1 MMLLM
6 QRGRKENASPEEWRI
21 RKMYPEDRHHYG
33 VRYHYGNMEP
43 YDYYDERIHG
53 GEPEMRSYRR
63 YSDGRFAPKN
73 SVAWP
78 RYDEHPD
85 YEDEMRP
92 IGFRDDD
99 AYMGDTSFVGDKTRG
114 SERSMGYAASANAGR
129 MTKSMAEEWLHSMQN
144 ADGTTGPHWTFEQCK
159 QVMQQRGLD
168 CDPVEFWVAMNAEYS
183 DRCAV
188 NEKHGMRSIDFYADS
203 ACAFWLNDK
212 DAVKDKEAAYY
223 KYVVKH

>member
-1 MMLLM
+1 
-6 QRGRKENASPEEWRI
+6 
-21 RKMYPEDRHHYG
+21 
-33 VRYHYGNMEP
+33 
-43 YDYYDERIHG
+43 
-53 GEPEMRSYRR
+53 
-63 YSDGRFAPKN
+63 
-73 SVAWP
+73 
-78 RYDEHPD
+78 
-85 YEDEMRP
+85 
-92 IGFRDDD
+92 
-99 AYMGDTSFVGDKTRG
+99 
-114 SERSMGYAASANAGR
+114 MGYAASANAGR